1 MQSPAPPP
9 SQVRESRL
17 YNHVEARIDCIIRLF
32 VATNR
37 FLSLPRAREQK
48 QPPLF
53 QAGIPREWSDAVQ
66 ASGCIEAIK
75 ERAFAPYNTLRGAS

>member
-1 MQSPAPPP
+1 LSPFFA
-9 SQVRESRL
+9 
-17 YNHVEARIDCIIRLF
+17 H
-32 VATNR
+32 TT
-37 FLSLPRAREQK
+37 QK

-53 QAGIPREWSDAVQ
+53 QTGIPREWSDAVQ